1 MYHEPYT
8 VHKTVEKLKFQ
19 AFFEV
24 HIHVFICKFD
34 NVQSYSIVL
43 IYCILYLC
51 NFKNNYSETITTIQ
65 TITKLVKII
74 MICNRFIHKPVNIS
88 LLQPC
93 N

>member
-1 MYHEPYT
+1 MNHEPYT
-8 VHKTVEKLKFQ
+8 VHKTVEKLKSQ

-51 NFKNNYSETITTIQ
+51 NF
-65 TITKLVKII
+65 
-74 MICNRFIHKPVNIS
+74 C
-88 LLQPC
+88 LLYTSPSPRDQRGSRMPSSA
-93 N
+93 